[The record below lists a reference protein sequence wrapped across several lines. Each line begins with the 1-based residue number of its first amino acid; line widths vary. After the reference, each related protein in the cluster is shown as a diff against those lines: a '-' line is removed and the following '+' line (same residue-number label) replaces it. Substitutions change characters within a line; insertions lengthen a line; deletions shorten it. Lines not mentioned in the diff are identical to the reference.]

1 MTEALSIPELENA
14 GVDRDGAPATASPP
28 TRDELLEGLNE
39 PQRAAVVHQGAPLLV
54 VAGAGRAR
62 PGC

>member
-1 MTEALSIPELENA
+1 MSMPFPIPGL
-14 GVDRDGAPATASPP
+14 DDIDAPQEPRTTRRGP

-39 PQRAAVVHQGAPLLV
+39 PQRDAVLHGDGPAPV
-54 VAGAGRAR
+54 RAR